1 MPSILFYIMLLQ
13 VRVYGFSFQKAV
25 HYMTKEGVE
34 KEKMQAAAPGF
45 TVLKHR
51 IAPTPSIID
60 NYSKG

>member
-1 MPSILFYIMLLQ
+1 
-13 VRVYGFSFQKAV
+13 
-25 HYMTKEGVE
+25 MTKEGVE